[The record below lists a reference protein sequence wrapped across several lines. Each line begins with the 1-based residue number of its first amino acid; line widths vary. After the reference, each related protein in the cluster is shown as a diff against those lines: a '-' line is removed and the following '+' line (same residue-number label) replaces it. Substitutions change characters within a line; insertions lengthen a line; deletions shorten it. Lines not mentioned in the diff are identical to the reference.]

1 MNPNTQYKKYAS
13 HFILLPNIKVKG
25 VFLDEQAIFHIF
37 IEILVSYISELLL
50 IEENQTTSQ
59 GL

>member
-1 MNPNTQYKKYAS
+1 MNPNTIYKKYAT

-37 IEILVSYISELLL
+37 IEILVSYISERLL
-50 IEENQTTSQ
+50 IEENQTSGQ
-59 GL
+59 GS